1 MNYRHAA
8 ALTLLGWYLMVP
20 FMKKANETKE
30 VPRISKW
37 FIKKSFDT
45 ASECEAERSG
55 LSQQGKDAFAKGCR
69 DPTTF
74 QELVITCIASDD
86 PRLAK

>member
-1 MNYRHAA
+1 MNYPARRRAHAA
-8 ALTLLGWYLMVP
+8 RMVP
-20 FMKKANETKE
+20 DGAVHEEGDEKKE

-55 LSQQGKDAFAKGCR
+55 LSQQGKDAFAKGSR

>member
-1 MNYRHAA
+1 
-8 ALTLLGWYLMVP
+8 MVP
-20 FMKKANETKE
+20 DGAVHEEGDEKKE

-55 LSQQGKDAFAKGCR
+55 LSQQGKDAFAKGSR